1 MSIGS
6 LFFFLI
12 NNNVYMEVFWF
23 WIGVKNKV
31 LIVLLVVVNIYWVF
45 VMKGIVEGVMGERL

>member
-1 MSIGS
+1 
-6 LFFFLI
+6 
-12 NNNVYMEVFWF
+12 MEVFWF

-31 LIVLLVVVNIYWVF
+31 LIILLVVVNIYWVF